1 MDLKFK
7 NIAWVGKNISQK
19 LETMCQEVDN
29 IICQDTAK
37 YVESHIQAVGES
49 VKKFYSD
56 VVQDFVPPLVD
67 PLKHEVQEVVLKG
80 NASISSYI
88 KSMIDLEGNSVDT
101 VKKQSHEDIDAVD
114 PITNQV
120 VLAFS
125 QLDLENQITASIS
138 VDSDERAKSDL
149 LSGQVDD
156 VLMYKILDV
165 GVEEYAIKELS
176 STSEVLELMSLG
188 DKDSIESSSFCEFGD
203 YNNQHACG
211 FMAEV
216 SPATSVHIVDCQS
229 TQKLDAVCDY
239 FAAVTDSDA
248 SNTLAASEID
258 FSVGSNSLSEKSP
271 ENFPTETVFQNYPV
285 DEAECISDNSDAL
298 TSSKS
303 SSITFQKDKA
313 AELVLINSSSVQ
325 SLESIGEDE
334 YVSTTKFT
342 GSLTDISPISNAEFC
357 GSAQLDTL
365 TMTSSNIGSSHDDSD
380 DMDYSGMETIE
391 LVNTAKLDDSC
402 LMVDNSAL
410 YVVPYRT
417 QKRRSLKKRIQDAF
431 TSRKRLTKEYEQ
443 LAIWFG
449 DVDMGSSQDR
459 LHSHMSPTTSSTSDT
474 NNLTSDQAC
483 DSEWE
488 LL

>member
-19 LETMCQEVDN
+19 FETVCQEVDN
-29 IICQDTAK
+29 IVCQDTVK
-37 YVESHIQAVGES
+37 YVESHVQAVGES

-88 KSMIDLEGNSVDT
+88 KSMINLEGNSVDT
-101 VKKQSHEDIDAVD
+101 VNKQSHEELDAVD
-114 PITNQV
+114 PIKNQA

-125 QLDLENQITASIS
+125 QLDLENQITAPIS

-156 VLMYKILDV
+156 VLTYKILDV
-165 GVEEYAIKELS
+165 GVEEYAIKELA
-176 STSEVLELMSLG
+176 STSEVLELMTLG
-188 DKDSIESSSFCEFGD
+188 EKDSTEASSFCEFGD

-211 FMAEV
+211 FLAEV
-216 SPATSVHIVDCQS
+216 SPATSVHILDCQS
-229 TQKLDAVCDY
+229 TQMLDTVCDY
-239 FAAVTDSDA
+239 FAAVSVSDA
-248 SNTLAASEID
+248 SNTLTASEMD

-271 ENFPTETVFQNYPV
+271 ENIPTETVFQNYPV
-285 DEAECISDNSDAL
+285 DEAECVSDNSDAL

-303 SSITFQKDKA
+303 SITSQKDKA
-313 AELVLINSSSVQ
+313 AELVLINSSSVL

-342 GSLTDISPISNAEFC
+342 GSTTEISPTSNAEFC
-357 GSAQLDTL
+357 ASAQLDTL
-365 TMTSSNIGSSHDDSD
+365 TMTSSNIGSSHDHSD

-391 LVNTAKLDDSC
+391 LVNMATLDDSC
-402 LMVDNSAL
+402 LMVGNSAL
-410 YVVPYRT
+410 YVVSYGT
-417 QKRRSLKKRIQDAF
+417 QKCKSLKKRIQDAF
-431 TSRKRLTKEYEQ
+431 TSRRRLTKEYEQ

-459 LHSHMSPTTSSTSDT
+459 LQSHMSPTTSSTLDT
-474 NNLTSDQAC
+474 NNLNSDQAC